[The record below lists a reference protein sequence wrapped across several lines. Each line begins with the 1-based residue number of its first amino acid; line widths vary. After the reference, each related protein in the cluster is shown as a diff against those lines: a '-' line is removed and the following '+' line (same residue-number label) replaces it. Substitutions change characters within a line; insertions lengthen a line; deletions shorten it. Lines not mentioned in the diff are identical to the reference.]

1 MAEARERT
9 DGKLLCKC
17 ATQRGLPGARR
28 TVEQQNTIQRYN
40 GWIDMIQ
47 GKNEGRRR
55 VVQQVRF
62 DALVVHQTTMNWDNI
77 KYWSHRG

>member
-9 DGKLLCKC
+9 DGKLLCEC
-17 ATQRGLPGARR
+17 ATQRGLSSARR

-62 DALVVHQTTMNWDNI
+62 DALVVHQTTVNWDNI
-77 KYWSHRG
+77 AYWSHRG